1 MAMLELKKQYK
12 PADPSL
18 KVDYPG
24 TDFVCMIVLKNDGNL
39 EVYKQSGAPEFKEED
54 RQTPSNEAPGNAKVS
69 KAPGSGHQVKV
80 SSFMSM
86 VGSPG
91 CVCVNGTEWYW

>member
-1 MAMLELKKQYK
+1 MELKKQYS
-12 PADPSL
+12 PNDPSL
-18 KVDYPG
+18 KVDYTG
-24 TDFVCMIVLKNDGNL
+24 TDFVCMVVLTKDGNL
-39 EVYKQSGAPEFKEED
+39 EVYKRPNDPVFKDEN
-54 RQTPSNEAPGNAKVS
+54 RQNPSNQRPGNPRTS
-69 KAPGSGHQVKV
+69 QAPSTGKPVKV